1 MKRLVLLL
9 LLSVLVLDVKS
20 QNKYIYNDTTL
31 MMKLKLC
38 YFGDSVIYNNFDAL
52 ELQIPLPECSNGEYH
67 TYKINDVFYIV
78 NPADGA
84 YSGSGGGT
92 VYLYKKTK
100 NEFVLKD
107 EIWGH
112 FDKKNYDLENGF
124 FYYYKTDKSDLTYVD
139 YQYKFKVNTEKE
151 RFEIVQKNINTGEKK
166 NIKSLINHKIICH
179 LR

>member
-1 MKRLVLLL
+1 MKRLVLPL

-38 YFGDSVIYNNFDAL
+38 YFGDSVIYNNYDVL

-67 TYKINDVFYIV
+67 TYIINDVFYIV

-92 VYLYKKTK
+92 VYLYKKTE

-151 RFEIVQKNINTGEKK
+151 WFEIVQTKYKHWGEKEYK
-166 NIKSLINHKIICH
+166 ILDKS
-179 LR
+179 